1 MSAYL
6 IVDITIHDPE
16 RYQDYVRQVP
26 ACIEKHRGK
35 YLVRGG
41 EAEVKEGDWHPHR
54 LVVLEFP
61 SRERA
66 NAFLEDPEYQPVAAI
81 RHAAATTNAVVVEG
95 YLEI

>member
-6 IVDITIHDPE
+6 IVDITIHDPD

-26 ACIEKHRGK
+26 ALIEKYQGN

-41 EAEVKEGDWHPHR
+41 ELEVKEGNWHPQR
-54 LVVLEFP
+54 FIILEFP
-61 SRERA
+61 GRQQA

-81 RHAAATTNAVVVEG
+81 RHASATTNVILVDRYKAT
-95 YLEI
+95 